1 MRPALLIIAL
11 VVTTAAVALAVGVT
25 GADQDGDRDSGP
37 RPDRARANDSSTA
50 ANDSGI
56 ANDPS
61 TTPDDSSPGPEQP
74 SRPPRVRFTVSVSG
88 DLLMHG
94 PLLDRALANGD
105 GGHYDFAPFFER
117 VRPYVAGADLAL
129 CHVETP
135 MGPGPPSS
143 YPIFNTPADLANSIR
158 KSGWDGC
165 STASN
170 HSVDQGQAGIDG
182 TVKALKRSKVE
193 HTGSFRSERASRRPT
208 IVRVKGIPVGLVAYT
223 DATNGLPPPHPWSV
237 NAYDADR
244 PAQGAEA
251 ILDDVRRAHRAGAR
265 AVIVNLHWGTENASA
280 PNASQ
285 RAVAE
290 RLTRSRLVSAVVGQG
305 PHVVQPIARMN
316 RKFVVFSEGNL
327 VSNQSAAA
335 GLPTATQDG
344 LIALLRFVGR
354 GGRVR
359 VKRLRY
365 VPTWVRIGDYVVLP
379 ARAGESGASSAE
391 LRASYR
397 RTVSVAGEGK
407 RFGPAPF
414 D

>member
-1 MRPALLIIAL
+1 
-11 VVTTAAVALAVGVT
+11 VALAVGAT
-25 GADQDGDRDSGP
+25 GADQGGDGDPGADPWARSRAEAGRDVRP
-37 RPDRARANDSSTA
+37 RAQGERS
-50 ANDSGI
+50 
-56 ANDPS
+56 
-61 TTPDDSSPGPEQP
+61 

-94 PLLDRALANGD
+94 PLLDRALANG
-105 GGHYDFAPFFER
+105 GGERYDFAPFFAR
-117 VRPYVAGADLAL
+117 LRPYLAGADLAL
-129 CHVETP
+129 CHIETP

-143 YPIFNTPADLANSIR
+143 YPIFNTPADLATSIR
-158 KSGWDGC
+158 ESGWDGC
-165 STASN
+165 DTASN

-182 TVKALKRSKVE
+182 TVRALKRNDLE
-193 HTGSFRSERASRRPT
+193 HTGSFRSRKASSRPT
-208 IVRVKGIPVGLVAYT
+208 LMRVKGIPIGFVAYT
-223 DATNGLPPPHPWSV
+223 DATNGIPPPHPWSV

-244 PAQGAEA
+244 PASGAKA
-251 ILDDVRRAHRAGAR
+251 ILRDVRRAHRAGAR

-285 RAVAE
+285 RVVAK
-290 RLTRSRLVSAVVGQG
+290 RLTRSRLVTVVVGQG
-305 PHVVQPIARMN
+305 PHVPQPIERMN

-344 LIALLRFVGR
+344 LVALLRFGGR

-365 VPTWVRIGDYVVLP
+365 VPTWVRLSDYVVLP
-379 ARAGESGASSAE
+379 ARAGEDGEATAE

-397 RTVSVAGEGK
+397 RTVSSAGDGK

>member
-1 MRPALLIIAL
+1 
-11 VVTTAAVALAVGVT
+11 
-25 GADQDGDRDSGP
+25 
-37 RPDRARANDSSTA
+37 
-50 ANDSGI
+50 
-56 ANDPS
+56 
-61 TTPDDSSPGPEQP
+61 
-74 SRPPRVRFTVSVSG
+74 VSVSG

-94 PLLDRALANGD
+94 PLLDRALANG
-105 GGHYDFAPFFER
+105 GGERYDFAPFFAR
-117 VRPYVAGADLAL
+117 LRPYVAGADLAL
-129 CHVETP
+129 CHIETP

-143 YPIFNTPADLANSIR
+143 YPIFNTPAALATSIR
-158 KSGWDGC
+158 ESGWDGC
-165 STASN
+165 DTASN

-182 TVKALKRSKVE
+182 TVRALKRNDLG
-193 HTGSFRSERASRRPT
+193 HTGSFRSRKASSRPT
-208 IVRVKGIPVGLVAYT
+208 LMRVKGIPIGFVAYT
-223 DATNGLPPPHPWSV
+223 DATNGIPPPHPWSV
-237 NAYDADR
+237 NAYEADR
-244 PAQGAEA
+244 PARGAKA
-251 ILDDVRRAHRAGAR
+251 ILRDVRRARHAGAR

-285 RAVAE
+285 RVVAK
-290 RLTRSRLVSAVVGQG
+290 RLTRSRLVTVVVGQG
-305 PHVVQPIARMN
+305 PHVVQPIERMN

-344 LIALLRFVGR
+344 LVALLRFVGR

-365 VPTWVRIGDYVVLP
+365 VPTWVRLSDYAVLP
-379 ARAGESGASSAE
+379 ARAGEDGGATAS

-397 RTVSVAGEGK
+397 RTAASAGHGK